1 MSEAQQSNQPVFS
14 IEKVYVKDLSLEIP
28 NAPQIFLER
37 EAPQVDI
44 QLHHNS
50 NAIEDGVY
58 QTMLTV
64 TVTAKV
70 GEKTLFLVE
79 ATQAGIFVA
88 RNIPTG
94 ELDAVYRRLRPA
106 LLRLANLLTGSEAR
120 AEDVVHDAFVAVVER
135 ADQYRAERGSVVAWL
150 VATVATQ
157 SVSVLGSLLA
167 PRFADPAPV
176 LFFTPAVA
184 PSGLSIGEIAFIVLL
199 ASRMDNP
206 VEGLALSAV
215 LGDAFD
221 VRASVGHVADLPSKG
236 LAVDVDNGFKPTY
249 ELTERGK
256 QVVKDLKVATTL
268 SSDGVKVVTSGTL
281 SISRSRMTAVVSWAI

>member
-1 MSEAQQSNQPVFS
+1 MSEAQQDNQPVFS

-64 TVTAKV
+64 TVTAKI

-94 ELDAVYRRLRPA
+94 ELDAVLGIACPNILFPYIR
-106 LLRLANLLTGSEAR
+106 E
-120 AEDVVHDAFVAVVER
+120 VVSD
-135 ADQYRAERGSVVAWL
+135 
-150 VATVATQ
+150 TV
-157 SVSVLGSLLA
+157 
-167 PRFADPAPV
+167 
-176 LFFTPAVA
+176 
-184 PSGLSIGEIAFIVLL
+184 
-199 ASRMDNP
+199 
-206 VEGLALSAV
+206 
-215 LGDAFD
+215 
-221 VRASVGHVADLPSKG
+221 VRA
-236 LAVDVDNGFKPTY
+236 GFPPVILSPVNFEAIYQAQRDSQQPAQQQPGVQIITPT
-249 ELTERGK
+249 
-256 QVVKDLKVATTL
+256 
-268 SSDGVKVVTSGTL
+268 
-281 SISRSRMTAVVSWAI
+281 VSH